1 MSQDDLVSNY
11 TVSIQYDQRLYKQD
25 IAGSVAHARMLGR
38 QGIIGDSDAQAIISG
53 LQEIQ
58 NEIESGTFVWQDKL
72 EDIHMNIESRLQRV
86 IRV

>member
-38 QGIIGDSDAQAIISG
+38 QGIIGDSDAQAITVSYTHLTLPTI
-53 LQEIQ
+53 LL
-58 NEIESGTFVWQDKL
+58 V
-72 EDIHMNIESRLQRV
+72 
-86 IRV
+86 